1 MRALL
6 FILPSQ
12 KMPRPF
18 SEKTLEVFARKYAG
32 FSIEK
37 CEGIAGKI
45 ERFFSENKI
54 RINQNIPTKSFSSD
68 RTWLTHTKPDTISL
82 QMCVY

>member
-18 SEKTLEVFARKYAG
+18 SEKTLEVFARKYPG
-32 FSIEK
+32 YFYRK
-37 CEGIAGKI
+37 MQRHCWKN
-45 ERFFSENKI
+45 RKVFLRK
-54 RINQNIPTKSFSSD
+54 
-68 RTWLTHTKPDTISL
+68 
-82 QMCVY
+82 